1 MQYYEISIPYI
12 KEFMSLDMG
21 FPRYSHSKEP
31 TSNVGDPGSIPGLG
45 RSPGE
50 REWQPTLVFLPE
62 EFHGQSSLVFH
73 SPRGL
78 RRVGHY
84 RMTKG
89 LTLSLFHFS

>member
-50 REWQPTLVFLPE
+50 REWQPTLVFLPRK
-62 EFHGQSSLVFH
+62 FHRQRNLVGY
-73 SPRGL
+73 SPWGCQCQTELRG
-78 RRVGHY
+78 
-84 RMTKG
+84 
-89 LTLSLFHFS
+89 